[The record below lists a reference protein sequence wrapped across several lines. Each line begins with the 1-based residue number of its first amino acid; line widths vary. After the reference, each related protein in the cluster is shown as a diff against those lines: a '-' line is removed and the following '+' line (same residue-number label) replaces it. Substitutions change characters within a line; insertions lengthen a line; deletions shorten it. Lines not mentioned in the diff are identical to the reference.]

1 MVSSGTGRPGVNR
14 KLCSSSHSDT
24 NPPSGGSPA
33 LASTPS
39 NVSQPTQG
47 MVRIRPPSLPRLRS
61 EVACSTLPVPRKSR
75 LLKQA
80 WLATW
85 YSVAV
90 SASAAI
96 GSMS

>member
-1 MVSSGTGRPGVNR
+1 MSAATTGISMVSSGTGRPVVNR

-24 NPPSGGSPA
+24 KPPSGGNPA

-39 NVSQPTQG
+39 SVSQPTHG
-47 MVRIRPPSLPRLRS
+47 MVRIRPPSFPRLRS

-85 YSVAV
+85 
-90 SASAAI
+90 
-96 GSMS
+96 